1 MRRIFLSTIATAV
14 LAGIGP
20 LAMAQTQT
28 QHPPGHTMP
37 QQGGMMQGMPMMQG
51 PGAGTPAS
59 RGYMAAMER
68 MNRDMNMA
76 MSGNADRDF
85 VAMMIPHHQSAI
97 DMARVALE
105 QARDPEVR
113 SLAEAVIRD
122 QEREI
127 GQMRAILLRLP
138 AR

>member
-1 MRRIFLSTIATAV
+1 MRRAILGT
-14 LAGIGP
+14 LA
-20 LAMAQTQT
+20 AMALGGAGLALAQQPA
-28 QHPPGHTMP
+28 HGPGHGAP
-37 QQGGMMQGMPMMQG
+37 ASGGMMQGMSAMQG

-59 RGYMAAMER
+59 RGYMEAMTR
-68 MNRDMNMA
+68 MHGEMNMP

-85 VAMMIPHHQSAI
+85 VAMMIPHHQSAVE
-97 DMARVALE
+97 MARVVL
-105 QARDPEVR
+105 QHGRDPEVR

-127 GQMRAILLRLP
+127 AQMRTMLTRLP